1 MSHRRIVL
9 KVEEICMQNEAGM
22 IDTTMFLYYDH
33 DTFRFHICGNR
44 IDSNIPSEPYSLT
57 CNTVDDLIDFT
68 EIAMYR
74 NNNYNYSLY
83 NLPIVNSY
91 AANSYDANASREIS
105 GYNNQIYTRTNFIRY
120 IKLLCVIRNNDDS
133 DDQHIIGEI

>member
-1 MSHRRIVL
+1 MSRRRLVL
-9 KVEEICMQNEAGM
+9 KVEEIADQNGNII

-33 DTFRFHICGNR
+33 DTFRFHIYGNR
-44 IDSNIPSEPYSLT
+44 IDSNIPSESYSLT

-91 AANSYDANASREIS
+91 TANSYAANSSREIS
-105 GYNNQIYTRTNFIRY
+105 GYNNQIYKRANFLRY
-120 IKLLCVIRNNDDS
+120 IKLLCVIRNNNDS
-133 DDQHIIGEI
+133 DNQHVIGDV

>member
-1 MSHRRIVL
+1 MSNRRLVL
-9 KVEEICMQNEAGM
+9 KVEEISDQNGTII
-22 IDTTMFLYYDH
+22 IDTTMFIYYDH
-33 DTFRFHICGNR
+33 SNFRFCIYGNR

-57 CNTVDDLIDFT
+57 CNTVDDLIEFT

-91 AANSYDANASREIS
+91 TANSYAANASREIS
-105 GYNNQIYTRTNFIRY
+105 GYDNQIYTRANFIRY
-120 IKLLCVIRNNDDS
+120 IKLLCVIRNNNES
-133 DDQHIIGEI
+133 DNQHIIGEV